1 MFSFIYNREYVKGK
15 ENATRNSEWHL
26 PGSHTLATAKP
37 SSPTVHHGSDEM
49 RAGQL
54 PSSAAWAL
62 GQGPPGP
69 EVMVMVCGLRFTLML
84 SEHLNQTHR
93 DPNSRG
99 PDRWSD
105 LRTEPAR
112 WPPATG
118 PRAWTLGIQRVIP
131 QNTGSRKG
139 KEHPPAMEESRG
151 QQRPQTQQPM
161 MQGRSF

>member
-15 ENATRNSEWHL
+15 ENATWNSEWHL

-69 EVMVMVCGLRFTLML
+69 EVMVMVCGLRFTLTL

-99 PDRWSD
+99 PDRSSH
-105 LRTEPAR
+105 RTQAPE
-112 WPPATG
+112 
-118 PRAWTLGIQRVIP
+118 RAKSTHQQWRSP
-131 QNTGSRKG
+131 EGSRDHKPSNPWCRVG
-139 KEHPPAMEESRG
+139 ASR
-151 QQRPQTQQPM
+151 PETEVK
-161 MQGRSF
+161 S